1 MAGKSSKGP
10 SKTLSKAESGQLAK
24 WCQVPRK
31 GPVSLLLGSPED
43 IGLVLVWR
51 CLELVK
57 TLLTPVMH
65 ALRRVDAE
73 ACALACLVAGAFAC
87 WPWSPV
93 PRLAG
98 HGRWCAGPP
107 LRASLS
113 ARRCGGGGRGVHR
126 HAWAYPPAGSAC
138 IRSPVIPGHGVRWG
152 CVLDVSHTARAH
164 PQSVS

>member
-31 GPVSLLLGSPED
+31 GPVSLLLGSLED

-87 WPWSPV
+87 WPWSLVRGSAAAGVAVRSSLRRRRARRAQTCLGV
-93 PRLAG
+93 PAG
-98 HGRWCAGPP
+98 RVCVHTQSRHTRPWGTLG
-107 LRASLS
+107 LRA
-113 ARRCGGGGRGVHR
+113 
-126 HAWAYPPAGSAC
+126 
-138 IRSPVIPGHGVRWG
+138 
-152 CVLDVSHTARAH
+152 
-164 PQSVS
+164 